1 VADRVPGV
9 NGDCLDE
16 WRGLI
21 EHEHE
26 WGKDMRVQIALSL
39 PREARSV
46 PLTRHTVSAAL
57 YTAGVEPT
65 CVDEVE
71 VALSEACTNAV
82 QHAVG
87 GVSYEVNVS
96 ISDEQVSIEVVDSGS
111 GFGQREVYSDVVD
124 HASENGRGMALM
136 NALSDLAVFDSVTG
150 KGGSVHLTK
159 RLRWIQGTRL
169 LGATQDLERP
179 L

>member
-1 VADRVPGV
+1 
-9 NGDCLDE
+9 
-16 WRGLI
+16 
-21 EHEHE
+21 
-26 WGKDMRVQIALSL
+26 MRVQIALSL
-39 PREARSV
+39 PREAVSV

-57 YTAGVEPT
+57 YTAGVEPM

-71 VALSEACTNAV
+71 LALSEACTNAV

-96 ISDEQVSIEVVDSGS
+96 ISDEHVTIEVVDSGS
-111 GFGQREVYSDVVD
+111 GFGQREASFGALD

-159 RLRWIQGTRL
+159 RLRWIQDARHPEGTR
-169 LGATQDLERP
+169 DLERP

>member
-1 VADRVPGV
+1 MKVART
-9 NGDCLDE
+9 
-16 WRGLI
+16 
-21 EHEHE
+21 
-26 WGKDMRVQIALSL
+26 MRVQIALSL
-39 PREARSV
+39 PRETVSV

-57 YTAGVEPT
+57 YTAGVEPM

-71 VALSEACTNAV
+71 LALSEACTNAV
-82 QHAVG
+82 LHAVG

-111 GFGQREVYSDVVD
+111 GFGQRETSSGAVE
-124 HASENGRGMALM
+124 HASENGRGMTLM

-159 RLRWIQGTRL
+159 RLRWIQGARHPEEARRL
-169 LGATQDLERP
+169 EHP